1 MNFPL
6 NMEAISTCDDAEVLK
21 RHKRKKN
28 HLQCFTLCVLDEAER
43 LALQQWMTG
52 NHSGTENG
60 VPQKV
65 PGPRRN
71 FLRLKRTQGRKSTNL
86 WHQIRSWASSIF
98 PTLSRSEHDLSTY
111 GRRRRRSAKLHNKG
125 FPQYACWGLGMNQ
138 LTSTSL
144 YLCDLQTAFRY
155 SKYDNGFLWSERKSQ
170 RRQKESLC

>member
-1 MNFPL
+1 MTLQFSNFSL
-6 NMEAISTCDDAEVLK
+6 DYGAYKFQFEFSTWISPSTWKQSAPVMMLRYWRDIRE
-21 RHKRKKN
+21 KKQ

-98 PTLSRSEHDLSTY
+98 PTLSHSEHDLSTY
-111 GRRRRRSAKLHNKG
+111 GRRQRRSAKLHN
-125 FPQYACWGLGMNQ
+125 
-138 LTSTSL
+138 
-144 YLCDLQTAFRY
+144 
-155 SKYDNGFLWSERKSQ
+155 
-170 RRQKESLC
+170 